1 MGSSVSTRRAVE
13 WSFSEVGIVPTLPT
27 LLQYLA
33 RPVTSVLPSIVK
45 LGYSNEN
52 GAQERKGMRRS
63 LMVVLVVALAA
74 LVFVTAAFTQDD
86 NPSAD
91 DLRGDDRAGALGFDD
106 NPSRDDLGADDN
118 GADFEERLTGLD
130 AQKAKSA
137 AIAAVGGG
145 TLTEVERDDG
155 DDGYGTSGGVYE
167 VEVKR
172 EDGSQ
177 LEVHLDGDYNVV
189 GQEADEDGPNDD

>member
-1 MGSSVSTRRAVE
+1 MYANVITVR
-13 WSFSEVGIVPTLPT
+13 TL
-27 LLQYLA
+27 
-33 RPVTSVLPSIVK
+33 VI
-45 LGYSNEN
+45 
-52 GAQERKGMRRS
+52 
-63 LMVVLVVALAA
+63 
-74 LVFVTAAFTQDD
+74 TAAV
-86 NPSAD
+86 AM
-91 DLRGDDRAGALGFDD
+91 LLALG
-106 NPSRDDLGADDN
+106 GAGIAYAN
-118 GADFEERLTGLD
+118 GGDSEKQLTGPE
-130 AQKAKSA
+130 AEKAKSA

-145 TLTEVERDDG
+145 TVTEVERDDG